1 MKSNSFTQNCSFK
14 GAFMYLLL
22 HWMDNT
28 NYLILDTSTERLGN
42 QAYDTVLEAVTN
54 FTYNKSWCIK
64 ERTDRFTLTD
74 TALIDSDRYNDWG
87 HKIIARFDSLD
98 LAYLQQ
104 HYPELLI

>member
-1 MKSNSFTQNCSFK
+1 
-14 GAFMYLLL
+14 MYLLL
-22 HWMDNT
+22 HWMNT
-28 NYLILDTSTERLGN
+28 NYLILDTSTARLGDM
-42 QAYDTVLEAVTN
+42 AHGTVLKAVTN

-74 TALIDSDRYNDWG
+74 TALIDTDEYRNCH

-98 LAYLQQ
+98 LDYLQQ

>member
-22 HWMDNT
+22 HWMDK
-28 NYLILDTSTERLGN
+28 NYLILDTSTERLGD
-42 QAYDTVLEAVTN
+42 QTYDTVLEAVTN

-74 TALIDSDRYNDWG
+74 TALIDTDEYFDCS

-98 LAYLQQ
+98 LNYLQQ
-104 HYPELLI
+104 HHPELLI